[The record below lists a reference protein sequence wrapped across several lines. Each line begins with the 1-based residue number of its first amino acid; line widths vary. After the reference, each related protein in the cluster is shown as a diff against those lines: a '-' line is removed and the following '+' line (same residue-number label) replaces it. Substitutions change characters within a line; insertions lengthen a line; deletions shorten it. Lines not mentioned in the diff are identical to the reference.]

1 MKAWCALCTCRLQD
15 YNLSW
20 CPTSVLMPKS
30 LLELRITAQ
39 GFCLYVSHGNVVM
52 ELFCESC
59 LRHAPRIP
67 VWTSTSAGS
76 CPVMPVWI
84 HLQINSFEEAWEIQ
98 VATVATN
105 ACSDSSK
112 HVSCVLHLPSC
123 FHNPTWKH
131 AFHLIGNS
139 YTTNCTCLSCHL
151 SQHLR
156 LHLSGKSEKT
166 CSRNNL

>member
-1 MKAWCALCTCRLQD
+1 MQ
-15 YNLSW
+15 
-20 CPTSVLMPKS
+20 KS

-39 GFCLYVSHGNVVM
+39 GFCLYISYGNVFM

-59 LRHAPRIP
+59 LRHVPRIP

-84 HLQINSFEEAWEIQ
+84 HLQINSFEEAPEMQ
-98 VATVATN
+98 VATVATS

-123 FHNPTWKH
+123 FYDPTWKH
-131 AFHLIGNS
+131 AFHLDWKFLYNKLHTS
-139 YTTNCTCLSCHL
+139 HL
-151 SQHLR
+151 PPVATPPPSFVRQVRKDL
-156 LHLSGKSEKT
+156 
-166 CSRNNL
+166 